1 MAARF
6 HETPPAQAE
15 RHIMSSTNA
24 EAYVINDDG
33 TKTAIPVNFV
43 NDEGASSTGGNV
55 AAECV
60 ESFKRGFARG
70 NAGSVRTDVSE
81 ASRAAQSYT
90 RWYAK
95 RAECRCAGTG
105 TNAHGYAPQS
115 PFTTVDATTA
125 APKRSLHLGRRIA
138 GLGIAA
144 IGVPL
149 LILPGPGLALIGLGL
164 LMVVMP

>member
-1 MAARF
+1 
-6 HETPPAQAE
+6 
-15 RHIMSSTNA
+15 MSTVNA

-43 NDEGASSTGGNV
+43 NEGSASSTGGNV

-70 NAGSVRTDVSE
+70 NAGSARAGAGE
-81 ASRAAQSYT
+81 ASQAAQSYT

-95 RAECRCAGTG
+95 RAECGCADAG
-105 TNAHGYAPQS
+105 TNAYGYAPQS
-115 PFTTVDATTA
+115 PFTTVDAQTA
-125 APKRSLHLGRRIA
+125 APRRSLHLGRRIA
-138 GLGIAA
+138 GLAIAA